1 MRHHSRSNK
10 DPLAAVYAARLA
22 HLRKIAEDE
31 GGQDALARR
40 LGVSQPCISQLIGKN
55 PERNISERT
64 ARKIEA
70 RLALPIGR
78 LDPVGVLRME
88 DECLVHTVDGDM
100 TEFWRAVPGYEAAY
114 EVSSLGRVRS
124 IPRLTLRGRRVGG
137 EIMQCA
143 RGNNGYYNVTLK
155 VDKSVKRFGVHQLV
169 ARAFIPN
176 PEGLPEIHRIDGDPA
191 NNSVDN
197 LEWVSHAENMRRAAL
212 NGRRPL
218 GEAHGLHRLTEAD
231 VRSIRC
237 LVAAGQ
243 SARGIGCQFNV
254 SKTTVLSIAAG
265 RTWGHVV

>member
-1 MRHHSRSNK
+1 MRHHSRSNE
-10 DPLAAVYAARLA
+10 DPLAAVYAARLT
-22 HLRKIAEDE
+22 HLRKIAENE

-40 LGVSQPCISQLIGKN
+40 LGVSQACISQLIGKN
-55 PERNISERT
+55 PKRNISERM

-70 RLALPIGR
+70 RLALPIGS

-88 DECLVHTVDGDM
+88 DERLGHTVEGDM

-114 EVSSLGRVRS
+114 EVSCLGRVRS

-137 EIMQCA
+137 GIMRCA

-176 PEGLPEIHRIDGDPA
+176 PEELPEIHRIDGDLA

-197 LEWVSHAENMRRAAL
+197 LEWVTHAENMRRAAL

-231 VRSIRC
+231 VRSIRR

-243 SARGIGCQFNV
+243 SARGIGRQFNV